1 MSKTMKVSGL
11 CVCVR
16 VCVCE
21 CECVSYIVVTGHV
34 VLTDVKETNVKNDEG
49 QWAVCM
55 CACVCV
61 SVSVFPTSLSLDTWC
76 SQM

>member
-1 MSKTMKVSGL
+1 
-11 CVCVR
+11 
-16 VCVCE
+16 
-21 CECVSYIVVTGHV
+21 

-55 CACVCV
+55 CACVCEC
-61 SVSVFPTSLSLDTWC
+61 VFPTSLSLDTWC